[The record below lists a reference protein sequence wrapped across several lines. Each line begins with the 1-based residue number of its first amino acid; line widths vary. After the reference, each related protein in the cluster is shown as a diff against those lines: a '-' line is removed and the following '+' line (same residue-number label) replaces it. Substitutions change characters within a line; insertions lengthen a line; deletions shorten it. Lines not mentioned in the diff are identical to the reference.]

1 MVKEFLNRKKV
12 LVILVLLLVI
22 SNIYF
27 YNKASDYSQINDSY
41 YRSSVNE
48 LYGGIYDL
56 ERALDQVLKQEN
68 NPNHTTLTAY
78 TVRAR
83 NAIWDAQQAAGHM
96 GLYLRDQNQYQFT
109 TTDISYLFGMVLS
122 YQANDMEVAIN
133 DESSEVYQLAKLL
146 KEEITIIRENLPQKD
161 KEYINLSNGERT
173 NLWVKII
180 NELPENEYLDY
191 YMNWINADTRF
202 EGIGKSS

>member
-1 MVKEFLNRKKV
+1 
-12 LVILVLLLVI
+12 
-22 SNIYF
+22 
-27 YNKASDYSQINDSY
+27 
-41 YRSSVNE
+41 
-48 LYGGIYDL
+48 
-56 ERALDQVLKQEN
+56 
-68 NPNHTTLTAY
+68 
-78 TVRAR
+78 
-83 NAIWDAQQAAGHM
+83 M